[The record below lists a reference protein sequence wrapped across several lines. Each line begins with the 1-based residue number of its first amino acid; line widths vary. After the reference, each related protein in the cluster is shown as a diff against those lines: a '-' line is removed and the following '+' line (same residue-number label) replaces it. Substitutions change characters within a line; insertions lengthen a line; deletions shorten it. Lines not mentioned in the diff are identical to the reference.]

1 MKKSLVLLEFKNI
14 STGFLVFDEITKN
27 FNVNIEVS
35 KLLCPGRY
43 MIICS
48 GNQGEI
54 ESLRRHILY
63 LKEQDEYKYI
73 TERLVSGVD
82 ADLVKKLNRT
92 IKFPERVR
100 SLGMLEFSNTVQAIE
115 TADFIEDESP
125 VEVLTIKIGI
135 GMCNKGVVLFEGD
148 TSAVKNTVVKVQNL
162 KIKELIAAT
171 NINSPNEDFLSNFHL

>member
-1 MKKSLVLLEFKNI
+1 MRRSLILLEFKNI

-27 FNVNIEVS
+27 FNVTVEIS

-54 ESLRRHILY
+54 ESLRKHIVT

-73 TERLVSGVD
+73 SEELVSGVNE
-82 ADLVKKLNRT
+82 DLIKKLNKT
-92 IKFPERVR
+92 IKFSEKVR
-100 SLGMLEFSNTVQAIE
+100 SLGMLEFSNTIQAIKI
-115 TADFIEDESP
+115 ADFIEDESP
-125 VEVLTIKIGI
+125 VEILTIKIGV

-148 TSAVKNTVVKVQNL
+148 TSAVKNIVLKVKSL
-162 KIKELIAAT
+162 KIKELIMGT